1 MASIASMG
9 IGSGLDIQSLVQQ
22 LVAAE
27 RQPVEQRLTRREATL
42 SVQLSALG
50 SLKGALADFQSALS
64 SLKDLSTFNKRS
76 ATSGNSD
83 LYTVSAASDAV
94 PGSYEIEVTSTAQAH
109 KIASQPYTAAT
120 DVIGS
125 GTLTFQF
132 GDPTKP
138 AQTVTIDAAHSS
150 LEGIRDAVNEANIG
164 VRASIV
170 KGDDGYRLVFAS
182 QNSGEENA
190 LKVTVADDD
199 GNNTDTSGLSQLAF
213 TDGAN
218 NMTEVAAAKNAEIFV
233 DGIKV
238 SSSSNTFAGVVDGVT
253 ITVKKAEPGTRSN
266 LSVALDKTSA
276 SGAVENFVSA
286 YNQLM
291 GTINSISGYNADA
304 KQAGSLLGDAAV
316 RGVTMQL
323 RQVLGGVIEGGPFK
337 TLADLGIKTQKDGT
351 LSLDKTV
358 LEKALSS
365 NYDEV
370 GRMFAAA
377 GKTTDPQVRFVSAGD
392 GTAPGTYAL
401 NVTQLATRGV
411 YTGMPSITTVVGATN
426 DTFTIKV
433 DGVVSGTITLT
444 QGTYTGAQL
453 AAELQSRINGDSALK
468 AAGSSVSVEFDGS
481 RFILTSDRYGS
492 ASTVEIIGGDTTF
505 SADFGLGV
513 GAGTAGVDVAGT
525 INGVEALGTGQTLTT
540 AGGLK
545 VEVTGGATGDRG
557 SILFSRGI
565 ASQVDALLTSLLD
578 SKGLLAAKTTSLN
591 KQVEAV
597 GEQREALERRM
608 QMVEQRYIAQFTAMD
623 TMIAKL
629 NSTGSYLNQQL
640 ASLAKLGSSNN
651 K

>member
-1 MASIASMG
+1 M
-9 IGSGLDIQSLVQQ
+9 DIQGLVQQ

-50 SLKGALADFQSALS
+50 SLKGAMADFQSALS
-64 SLKDLSTFNKRS
+64 SLKDISTFNKRS
-76 ATSGNSD
+76 ATSGNTD
-83 LYTVSAASDAV
+83 LYTVSASSAAV
-94 PGSYEIEVTSTAQAH
+94 AGNYEVEVTSTAQAH
-109 KIASQPYTAAT
+109 KIASDPFAADT
-120 DVIGS
+120 DVIGT

-150 LEGIRDAVNEANIG
+150 LEGIRDAVNEANVG

-170 KGDDGYRLVFAS
+170 KGDDGYQLVFAS
-182 QNSGEENA
+182 QNSGLDNA

-199 GNNTDTSGLSQLAF
+199 GGNTDTSGLSQLAF
-213 TDGAN
+213 NDSAE

-238 SSSSNTFAGVVDGVT
+238 SSASNTFTDAVDGVT
-253 ITVKKAEPGTRSN
+253 ITVKKAEPGTKTN
-266 LSVALDKTSA
+266 LSVALDKTA
-276 SGAVENFVSA
+276 TSGAVENFISA
-286 YNQLM
+286 YNELM
-291 GTINSISGYNADA
+291 GTINSISGYNAET
-304 KQAGSLLGDAAV
+304 KEAGSLIGDAGV
-316 RGVTMQL
+316 RGITMQL
-323 RQVLGGVIEGGPFK
+323 RQTLGGVIDGGPFK
-337 TLADLGIKTQKDGT
+337 SLADLGIKTQKDGT
-351 LSLDKTV
+351 LSLDKTI

-377 GKTTDPQVRFVSAGD
+377 GKTSDPQVRFVSAGD
-392 GTAPGTYAL
+392 STAPGDYDL
-401 NVTQLATRGV
+401 NITQLATQGV
-411 YTGMPSITTVVGATN
+411 YLGGPSVTTVVGATN

-433 DGVVSGTITLT
+433 DGVTSGTITLT
-444 QGTYTGAQL
+444 QGTYTGTQL
-453 AAELQSRINGDSALK
+453 AAELQSRINGDSALQ

-492 ASTVEIIGGDTTF
+492 GSTVEITGGDTTF
-505 SADFGLGV
+505 SADFGLSA
-513 GAGTAGVDVAGT
+513 GAGTTGVDVAGT
-525 INGVEALGTGQTLTT
+525 INGVEALGTGQTLT
-540 AGGLK
+540 ASNGLK

-565 ASQVDALLTSLLD
+565 AAQVDTLVTRLLD
-578 SKGLLAAKTTSLN
+578 GKGLLASKTTSLN
-591 KQVEAV
+591 NQVEAI
-597 GEQREALERRM
+597 GEQWEAMERRM

-629 NSTGSYLNQQL
+629 NSTGSYLSQQL
-640 ASLAKLGSSNN
+640 ASLAKLGGGE
-651 K
+651 